1 MMFMLQIIIL
11 HALHLGIF
19 YVKNKNKKCCANL
32 VKSRVC
38 YLRFIT
44 EMTTAF
50 GFRIAYHGSLSRSGQ

>member
-32 VKSRVC
+32 VKSRGLLLAIYYRNDYC
-38 YLRFIT
+38 FW
-44 EMTTAF
+44 F
-50 GFRIAYHGSLSRSGQ
+50 